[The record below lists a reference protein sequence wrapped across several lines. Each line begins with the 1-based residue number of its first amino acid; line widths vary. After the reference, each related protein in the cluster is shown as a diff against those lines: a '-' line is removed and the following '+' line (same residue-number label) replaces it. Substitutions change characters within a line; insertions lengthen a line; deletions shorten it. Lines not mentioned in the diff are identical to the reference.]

1 MPEIFE
7 NYHET
12 FDHFL
17 RSLMDG
23 DSRYNTL
30 TKLYNK
36 LVEESDKEGEQP
48 IPYST
53 LRSWLQGDAVPT
65 VDRAVRVVSVFSGR
79 PITNSDLI
87 QMLAYSKKMKEENL
101 YATRQYLERGIRLRV
116 KDIIGSGDYNELNQQ
131 MKMRCDVLYEEG
143 ILNEKEFTSKNA
155 NNLNCYI
162 SWLIREDLKKGGNE

>member
-1 MPEIFE
+1 MPKVFE

-17 RSLMDG
+17 RSLMEG

-30 TKLYNK
+30 TKLHNR
-36 LVEESDKEGEQP
+36 LLEESGGEND

-65 VDRAVRVVSVFSGR
+65 IDRAVKVISVFSGR
-79 PITNSDLI
+79 PITNTELI
-87 QMLAYSKKMKEENL
+87 EMLAYSKKMKEENL

-116 KDIIGSGDYNELNQQ
+116 KDIIGEGDYNDLNQRL
-131 MKMRCDVLYEEG
+131 KLRCDVLYEEG

-162 SWLIREDLKKGGNE
+162 SWLIREDLKENK